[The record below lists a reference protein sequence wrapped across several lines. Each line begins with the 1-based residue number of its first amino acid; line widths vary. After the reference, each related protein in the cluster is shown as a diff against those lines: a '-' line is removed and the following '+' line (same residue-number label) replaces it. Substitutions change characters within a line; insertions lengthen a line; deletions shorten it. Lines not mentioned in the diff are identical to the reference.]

1 MRSTLAA
8 SGASGSNS
16 LGTATIAHAQRVVD
30 VAEPL
35 DRRKTEL
42 GTAQVRDRHPGANIS
57 TNGPPRKIVYAV
69 WNSVAVGLPDARAT
83 SIVVNSMQS
92 TSTASAGSRSS
103 SFARSPGMVE
113 LKHSSSIR
121 SRISASKSPGSSIAS
136 HSSFWLSG
144 TKRVPTSPHRSAM
157 VRCPISRTS
166 WPRSTSVRAMPSVG
180 ARLPA
185 PSQVAIRKRLMGH
198 PSPAAELDR
207 P

>member
-8 SGASGSNS
+8 SGTSGSNS
-16 LGTATIAHAQRVVD
+16 LGTATIAHAQPSWMSPSLSTAGRPSS
-30 VAEPL
+30 A
-35 DRRKTEL
+35 RRAFAIAT
-42 GTAQVRDRHPGANIS
+42 PGANIS

-69 WNSVAVGLPDARAT
+69 WSSVAVGLPDASAT

-103 SFARSPGMVE
+103 SFARSSGMVE

-136 HSSFWLSG
+136 HSSFWLNG

-166 WPRSTSVRAMPSVG
+166 WPRSTSVRAIPSVG